1 MSRLAP
7 LSRDYSPELDQR
19 FAFFEKTLGFVPN
32 SLLTM
37 QRRPKLVEA
46 LVQMSAAVYDPEGE
60 VDLGF
65 KRLVAHVAST
75 AAGCQY
81 CKAHTAVSAT
91 RHGID
96 AAKLEDV
103 WNYRNSEHY
112 SPAEKVALDFA
123 LAAAAQ
129 PNDVTDDLFA
139 ELSQHWSEGQIVELM
154 GVISLFGFFNRWNDS
169 LATPLEA
176 EPFEIAQNHLAASGW
191 EIGKHAAERGKSA
204 ASDT

>member
-1 MSRLAP
+1 MARLTP
-7 LSRDYSPELDQR
+7 LANDHSPELQEK

-37 QRRPKLVEA
+37 QRKPKLVQA
-46 LVQMSAAVYDPEGE
+46 LVQLSAAVYDPQGD

-65 KRLVAHVAST
+65 KRLVAHVASA

-96 AAKLEDV
+96 AEKLEDIWV
-103 WNYRNSEHY
+103 YANSPHY
-112 SPAEKVALDFA
+112 NDAEKIALDFA
-123 LAAAAQ
+123 LAAASQ
-129 PNDVTDDLFA
+129 PNDVTDELF
-139 ELSQHWSEGQIVELM
+139 EKLSEHWSEGQITELM

-176 EPFEIAQNHLAASGW
+176 DPLAIAEKHLAKQGW
-191 EIGKHAAERGKSA
+191 SAGKHL
-204 ASDT
+204 SD

>member
-7 LSRDYSPELDQR
+7 LTKEHSPELEER
-19 FAFFEKTLGFVPN
+19 FAFFERTLGFIPN

-96 AAKLEDV
+96 AAKLEDI

-112 SPAEKVALDFA
+112 SEAECIALDFA
-123 LAAAAQ
+123 LAAASQ
-129 PNDVTDDLFA
+129 PNDVTDELFI
-139 ELSQHWSEGQIVELM
+139 ELQQHWSDGQITELL
-154 GVISLFGFFNRWNDS
+154 GVICLFGFFNRWNDS
-169 LATPLEA
+169 MATPLEA
-176 EPFEIAQNHLAASGW
+176 EPLEIAEKHLTASGW
-191 EIGKHAAERGKSA
+191 EAGKHAAG
-204 ASDT
+204 

>member
-1 MSRLAP
+1 MSRLLP
-7 LSRDYSPELDQR
+7 LYRDHSPELDYR
-19 FAFFEKTLGFVPN
+19 FSFFEKTLGFIPN

-65 KRLVAHVAST
+65 KRLVAHVASS

-96 AAKLEDV
+96 AAKLEEV
-103 WNYRNSEHY
+103 WNYRNSEHFDG
-112 SPAEKVALDFA
+112 AERVALDFA
-123 LAAAAQ
+123 LAAASQ
-129 PNDVTDDLFA
+129 PNDVSDELFA
-139 ELSQHWSEGQIVELM
+139 ELKRHWSDGQIVELL
-154 GVISLFGFFNRWNDS
+154 GVVCLFGFFNRWNDS
-169 LATPLEA
+169 MATPLEA
-176 EPFEIAQNHLAASGW
+176 EPMEVAKKHLVDAGW
-191 EIGKHAAERGKSA
+191 EAGKHA
-204 ASDT
+204 SDSTE